1 MIPLRDHN
9 PSRKTPYVTWSLM
22 AINVVVFALYIPL
35 LNDPAELSGFFAKWA
50 MVPLEITQGNDYHTA
65 ITSMFLHAGYMH
77 LAGNMLFLW
86 IFGDNVEDT
95 LGHGLF
101 LGFYLLSGIG
111 ADVFHIMSNS
121 ASPIPTVGASGAI
134 SGVMGAYLLLFPK
147 AKVDFLL
154 FIVVIIKVITL
165 PAFVVLI
172 GWMVVQ
178 LFSGISAS
186 AAGTGVAYWAHIGG
200 FIVGLLLVVP
210 VWLKLGGTKFWH
222 KTHYHP
228 PHRPTFKSR

>member
-9 PSRKTPYVTWSLM
+9 PSRKTPFVTWSLM
-22 AINVVVFALYIPL
+22 AANIVVFALYIPI
-35 LNDPAELSGFFAKWA
+35 LNDATALSAFFGEWA
-50 MVPLEITQGNDYHTA
+50 MVPAEVSQGDQYHTA
-65 ITSMFLHAGYMH
+65 LTSMFLHGGYMH
-77 LAGNMLFLW
+77 LVGNMLFLW

-95 LGHGLF
+95 LGHFWF
-101 LGFYLLSGIG
+101 LVFYLISGIG
-111 ADVFHIMSNS
+111 ADVFHVLSDVNS
-121 ASPIPTVGASGAI
+121 MVPTVGASGAI

-154 FIVVIIKVITL
+154 FIVVIIKMITL
-165 PAFVVLI
+165 PAFIVLI
-172 GWMVVQ
+172 GWMGMQ

-200 FIVGLLLVVP
+200 FVVGLLLVVP
-210 VWLKLGGTKFWH
+210 MWLKLGGTKFWK

-228 PHRPTFKSR
+228 PHKPTF